1 MFHHDGESELL
12 GVITKKTNMMFEV
25 WVEDRLIRGRLAG
38 GFKHNQNQ
46 RSAKQTY
53 TASVPA
59 ITVGDEVRVRLV
71 SASEAVITALL
82 PRRSSFGRQAA
93 LAMPDKYPHEQVI
106 AANVDQMLAIFSAAE
121 PAPHWNL
128 LDRYLVAAEDAG
140 LKALICISKVD
151 LLEQQSEDYQRETL
165 QIVDDFRRIGYPVL
179 FTSTRTGEGLEE
191 LCACLSRRV
200 SLMIGKSGVG
210 KSSLINAL
218 LPEMQL
224 RTGVVNPTTGKGRHT
239 TTHLEMIRLAGGG
252 AVIDT
257 PGMREFGLW
266 DIPAEELAVNF
277 PEMRS
282 FLGKCKFGLDCAHD
296 EEPGCAVR
304 RAVMDGHIHPRRY
317 RSYLRLRGVA

>member
-1 MFHHDGESELL
+1 MFHHDSESELL

-25 WVEDRLIRGRLAG
+25 WAEGRLLQGRLAG
-38 GFKHNQNQ
+38 GFKQNQNK
-46 RSAKQTY
+46 RSAKQNY
-53 TASVPA
+53 TAQLPS

-71 SASEAVITALL
+71 SANEAVITTLL
-82 PRRSSFGRQAA
+82 PRRSSFGRRAA

-151 LLEQQSEDYQRETL
+151 LLNQQSEDYQRETL

-191 LCACLSRRV
+191 LFACLSGCI

-218 LPEMQL
+218 LPAMQL

-239 TTHLEMIRLAGGG
+239 TTHLEMIRLARGG

-266 DIPAEELAVNF
+266 DIPADELAENF
-277 PEMRS
+277 PEMRP

-304 RAVMDGHIHPRRY
+304 RAVMDGFIQPRRY
-317 RSYLRLRGVA
+317 RSYLCLRGMA

>member
-1 MFHHDGESELL
+1 MFHHDSESELL
-12 GVITKKTNMMFEV
+12 GVITKKMNMMFEV
-25 WVEDRLIRGRLAG
+25 WVEGRLIQGRLAG
-38 GFKHNQNQ
+38 GFKQNQNK
-46 RSAKQTY
+46 RSAKQNY
-53 TASVPA
+53 TAQLPS

-71 SASEAVITALL
+71 SANEAVIMTLL
-82 PRRSSFGRQAA
+82 PRRSSFGRRAA

-151 LLEQQSEDYQRETL
+151 LLNQQSEDYQRETL

-179 FTSTRTGEGLEE
+179 FTSTRTSEGLEE
-191 LCACLSRRV
+191 LFACLSGCV

-218 LPEMQL
+218 LPAMQL

-239 TTHLEMIRLAGGG
+239 TTHLEMIRLARGG

-266 DIPAEELAVNF
+266 DIPADELAENF
-277 PEMRS
+277 PEMRP

-304 RAVMDGHIHPRRY
+304 RAVMDGFIQPRRY